1 MNTFF
6 IISGILIVGIVVG
19 LCMAA
24 LLTAPFMEDV
34 EDLIQQAENR
44 DASVLLNFLEKSEC
58 NLFYNAT
65 INSWGLL
72 DGKDK
77 IVAAAHSVRVCLRR
91 AQDKDLA
98 ERVADDFIASE
109 ARITGAA

>member
-6 IISGILIVGIVVG
+6 IISGILIVGFVFG

-44 DASVLLNFLEKSEC
+44 DASALLDFLETSEC
-58 NLFYNAT
+58 NLFYNTT
-65 INSWGLL
+65 INSWGLV

-77 IVAAAHSVRVCLRR
+77 LVAAGHSIRAALRR
-91 AQDKDLA
+91 AQDNPLA

-109 ARITGAA
+109 VGITGVA